1 MSEVYEMY
9 STDNNDVN
17 VLTVDFTFSTEI
29 GKDEA
34 ILLIDSMVSM
44 LDNST
49 DSTAKE
55 LLDHKPTFFVKS
67 RWSKEEEDSSG

>member
-17 VLTVDFTFSTEI
+17 VLTIDFTFSTEV

-34 ILLIDSMVSM
+34 TILIDRMVMMIDS
-44 LDNST
+44 ST

-67 RWSKEEEDSSG
+67 RWSKEEEE

>member
-1 MSEVYEMY
+1 MREAYEMY

-17 VLTVDFTFSTEI
+17 VLTVDFTFSTEV

-34 ILLIDSMVSM
+34 IILIDSMVSM

-67 RWSKEEEDSSG
+67 RWSKEEEDNA